1 MILVVGGS
9 GQLGSR
15 VVTRLLDRA
24 ERVRCLVRPGTDD
37 QGLRDQGVDVVRG
50 DLTDHGTLPAACQGV
65 TTVVA
70 TATVL
75 SRRLA
80 GARHPSMREVDEVGM
95 AALVDAADEAGVQRF
110 VYLSFAGVDD
120 SFGSPLDRAKLGTEQ
135 RLKRSSMRS
144 VIARPDAFQD
154 VHLAPLGRFDMK
166 AGKVAVFGRGDT
178 RRRWV
183 GVDDV
188 AELVVALALE
198 TDPPEVVEFGG
209 PEALSRNEAIAVAER
224 VTGRTMKVQRVPRV
238 VARIGLRVL
247 ARPNDAL
254 ASIFGAG
261 LHQDLV
267 GADWDDSPF
276 RAREITPR
284 SATEWLQ
291 QQAGTI

>member
-15 VVTRLLDRA
+15 VVTRLRDRA

-37 QGLRDQGVDVVRG
+37 QALRDQGVDVVRG
-50 DLTDHGTLPAACQGV
+50 DLTDHGTLPGACQGV

-70 TATVL
+70 TATVI

-95 AALVDAADEAGVQRF
+95 AALVDAAEEAGVQRF

-120 SFGSPLDRAKLGTEQ
+120 SFGSPLDRAKLGIEQ
-135 RLKRSSMRS
+135 RLKTSSMRS

-166 AGKVAVFGRGDT
+166 AGKVAVFGRGDN

-224 VTGRTMKVQRVPRV
+224 VTGRPMKVQRVPR
-238 VARIGLRVL
+238 AGREDRPAA
-247 ARPNDAL
+247 ARP
-254 ASIFGAG
+254 
-261 LHQDLV
+261 
-267 GADWDDSPF
+267 
-276 RAREITPR
+276 
-284 SATEWLQ
+284 TE
-291 QQAGTI
+291 